1 MYLSNYVF
9 IYISSFYL
17 SIYLSL
23 DLSIYLSIYLSVISL
38 SLSLVQRGFRDVGTQ
53 GTARLLSDQ
62 QAELLRLSTKLYNK
76 IPPKASRTA
85 DTV

>member
-1 MYLSNYVF
+1 
-9 IYISSFYL
+9 
-17 SIYLSL
+17 
-23 DLSIYLSIYLSVISL
+23 
-38 SLSLVQRGFRDVGTQ
+38 VQRGFRDVGTQ

-76 IPPKASRTA
+76 IPSKASRTA